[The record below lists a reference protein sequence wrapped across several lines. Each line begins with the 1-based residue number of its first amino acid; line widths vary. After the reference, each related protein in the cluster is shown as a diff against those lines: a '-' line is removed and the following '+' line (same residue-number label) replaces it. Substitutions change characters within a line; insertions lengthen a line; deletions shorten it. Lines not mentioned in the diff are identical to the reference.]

1 MREGAVVQ
9 ISTACNPNHVGSGD
23 WVTCDYHD
31 DLYDGCIDTW
41 NLIIRSR
48 LRSDGILETGLSCPQ
63 CGCGENGALK
73 ITDLPKPFW
82 LIEHEN
88 ENS

>member
-1 MREGAVVQ
+1 MKEGAFVQ
-9 ISTACNPNHVGSGD
+9 ISTACDPNHVGRGS
-23 WVTCDYHD
+23 WVTCDLLAKHYCED
-31 DLYDGCIDTW
+31 PW
-41 NLIIRSR
+41 NLIINAR